1 VRAIKTTTISILA
14 IGLLAGSAV
23 AVTAQ
28 DDEAATDAPVGSSY
42 FTGELISEF
51 TPTVNGSNTE
61 VNGRIEGRGVLFE
74 GDAIEVSD
82 PRVSGSLTRAGN
94 ANVHPGIGDS
104 EIIVFQADAWLI
116 ENDAGTWSG
125 HATGLVHGGPDGPGG
140 EDATEISTVVLTGE
154 GGYEGH
160 TLYLIVDWTAEQAP
174 AVEGAVFV
182 GDAPP
187 FPEVPAPTE

>member
-1 VRAIKTTTISILA
+1 MRTVKTTTISILA
-14 IGLLAGSAV
+14 LGLLAGSAAGV
-23 AVTAQ
+23 LAQ
-28 DDEAATDAPVGSSY
+28 DDETTTDAPVGPSF

-51 TPTVNGSNTE
+51 EPTVFGSNTE
-61 VNGRIEGRGVLFE
+61 VNGRLEGRGVLFE

-94 ANVHPGIGDS
+94 ANVHEGIGDS
-104 EIIVFQADAWLI
+104 VVISFQADAWRI
-116 ENDAGTWSG
+116 ENEAGTWSG
-125 HATGLVHGGPDGPGG
+125 QGTGLLRSGPDGPGG
-140 EDATEISTVVLTGE
+140 EDAVEISTVVLTGE

-187 FPEVPAPTE
+187 MPGAPTAE